1 MSGDTVMRTLI
12 LGLGNPILG
21 DDGIGLAVLE
31 QLRSLLTDRPDVVL
45 SEDYWGGLR
54 LMERLVGFDRAIII
68 DAIVSDQVPG
78 TVLEL
83 TPGSIP
89 TQRSSSSHDVNLA
102 TALELGRRTGARL
115 PDNDDIFIVAIEA
128 DDVYTFTEE
137 LSPDVEAAIPS
148 AIQAVLNALDHERE
162 SS

>member
-1 MSGDTVMRTLI
+1 MKTVV
-12 LGLGNPILG
+12 LGLGNTILS
-21 DDGIGLAVLE
+21 DDGAGVYAARMLRGIIDESVDVIEAELAGL
-31 QLRSLLTDRPDVVL
+31 D
-45 SEDYWGGLR
+45 
-54 LMERLVGFDRAIII
+54 LMEMLKGYDRAIII

>member
-1 MSGDTVMRTLI
+1 MSGDTVMKTLI
-12 LGLGNPILG
+12 IGLGNPILG

-31 QLRSLLTDRPDVVL
+31 HLRPILMDRPDVVL

-68 DAIVSDQVPG
+68 DAIVSDNVPG

-83 TPGSIP
+83 APGSIP

-115 PDNDDIFIVAIEA
+115 PGNDDIFIVAIEA
-128 DDVYTFTEE
+128 DDVYTFTEK
-137 LSPDVEAAIPS
+137 LSPEVEAAIPS
-148 AIQAVLNALDHERE
+148 AIQAVLNALDHEGE
-162 SS
+162 S